1 MPLIERADLVA
12 HSTAPDGPGLVPI
25 QYSND
30 IIQAAVEAS
39 VAMRTFRT
47 MRMPTG
53 VTNLPVLSALPNVGW
68 VNETPLTGSGST
80 DTIKPATE
88 QGWSNAVL
96 TAEELAAIVVIPEAV
111 IDDASVNLWA
121 EITPRLGEAI
131 AMVVDETVFFGGSS
145 GHPKPATFADG
156 LYTQAAAAGQVAN
169 TGALVDDFN
178 TAFGYI
184 EAAGWDVSNVYGTR
198 LIKTSLRGQKDD
210 TGAPIYLESF
220 RDDGRTDSI
229 YGASIDY
236 VAGQAWDSTL
246 ALSVLADADKAI
258 LGIRQ
263 DMQTKVLDQATIDIS
278 AAKDGSQLVNL
289 AQQDLVALRVRFRFG
304 FTTAV
309 PVTARAEDPDAI
321 PFSAVAPTVIKAA
334 TTKAAKA

>member
-12 HSTAPDGPGLVPI
+12 HSTAPDGPGIVPI
-25 QYSND
+25 QYSQD

-53 VTNLPVLSALPNVGW
+53 TTNLPVLSALPNVGW
-68 VNETPLTGSGST
+68 VNETPLTGAGST
-80 DTIKPATE
+80 GTIKPATD
-88 QGWSNAVL
+88 QGWTNAVL

-169 TGALVDDFN
+169 TGVLVDDFN

-184 EAAGWDVSNVYGTR
+184 ESFTAR
-198 LIKTSLRGQKDD
+198 PLITS
-210 TGAPIYLESF
+210 P
-220 RDDGRTDSI
+220 GRP
-229 YGASIDY
+229 
-236 VAGQAWDSTL
+236 
-246 ALSVLADADKAI
+246 
-258 LGIRQ
+258 GIRRLHFPCWP
-263 DMQTKVLDQATIDIS
+263 TPTRPSWVS
-278 AAKDGSQLVNL
+278 ARTCRPRCWTRPPSTS
-289 AQQDLVALRVRFRFG
+289 AQPR
-304 FTTAV
+304 
-309 PVTARAEDPDAI
+309 TAR
-321 PFSAVAPTVIKAA
+321 SW
-334 TTKAAKA
+334 